1 MRPRIV
7 KGLLVAAAVL
17 AFCGC
22 TTPRGGGEP
31 RQPAAGVLRPKAFLW
46 EVTRPE
52 APDRPLYLTGS
63 IHVGRPEQFQF
74 APAFER
80 AIARARVLV
89 VEVDPRKVEPAEVQR
104 LTLELGLYHPPEGT
118 LSAHL
123 DEKTRALLPPAL
135 ERVGLTPQAVERLR
149 PWMLATAL
157 SVIELQRA
165 GYDSKGG
172 IDSLLLARFSAPKEV
187 VELETAAAQVQMLA
201 GVPDR
206 IQVLMLRDALDS
218 GPLVPVAVA
227 EAAAA
232 WEGGNPD
239 ALASAMFSRSKDPD
253 LAPMRQA
260 VIYDR
265 NRAMTDKLAP
275 LAGAPEVHLA
285 VVGAAHLVGEEGIL
299 AALARKGL
307 RVRQLDRE

>member
-1 MRPRIV
+1 MHPRIV
-7 KGLLVAAAVL
+7 KGFVATAVL
-17 AFCGC
+17 ALCAC
-22 TTPRGGGEP
+22 ATPRGGAEP
-31 RQPAAGVLRPKAFLW
+31 RPSLAGASRPKAFLW

-63 IHVGRPEQFQF
+63 IHVGRPEQFKF

-80 AIARARVLV
+80 AIARAEALV
-89 VEVDPRKVEPAEVQR
+89 VEVDPSKVEPAEIRQ
-104 LTLELGLYHPPEGT
+104 LTVELGLYRPPEGT

-135 ERVGLTPQAVERLR
+135 ERAGLSPQAVERLR
-149 PWMLATAL
+149 PWMLAMAL

-172 IDSLLLARFSAPKEV
+172 IDSLLLARFAAPKEV

-201 GVPDR
+201 GLSDR
-206 IQVLMLRDALDS
+206 IQLLMLRDALDA
-218 GPLVPVAVA
+218 GPMVAVSVA

-239 ALASAMFSRSKDPD
+239 ALASAMFSRSKDPE

-265 NRAMTDKLAP
+265 NRAMTDKLAD
-275 LAGAPEVHLA
+275 LAGAPKVHLA
-285 VVGAAHLVGEEGIL
+285 VVGAGHLVGEQGIL